1 MAQTSIHIQPVKGGS
16 EEHNKRLKELD
27 YVRKDL
33 TPFNQTW
40 EGDSQANRLES
51 IKDRYKATT
60 GQKLQKKATP
70 IREGVV
76 VIDDQVTMSN
86 LFDFAHKLRSRF
98 GIDCFQIALH
108 QDEGSWHDGKWK
120 ANRHAHMVFDWTDR
134 VTGKSIKLN
143 RQQMAE
149 IQTLCADC
157 MNMERGVSSDVQHLS
172 SIQFKEAKAK
182 EELAKA
188 KEEKEKAQ
196 LEAKKAE
203 ATRKEEERKASEAQA
218 KAAKAEARAVGG
230 VLVSGAKAL
239 VSKWNEGKKLEAAK
253 AEGRTEAMLEVL
265 KGAKMEYKDMSKVT
279 PEKVGRDLA
288 QMGKQNQEA
297 AQGMVSDAKRQLRN
311 LKAENE
317 ALQTRN
323 KLLLSIPII
332 EKALEVLRN
341 FVYHIFGQFSTEDKK
356 VLSQVLQG
364 DENRAKTLR
373 DLGEAYGGIVSQGQY
388 WSRWNE
394 AEEEMR
400 KIANGQSNDQGQTQ
414 GQGRGWGRGL

>member
-1 MAQTSIHIQPVKGGS
+1 MAKTSIHIQPVKGGS

-33 TPFNQTW
+33 THLNKTW

-51 IKDRYKATT
+51 IKERYKATT

-76 VIDDQVTMSN
+76 VTDGNVTMHN
-86 LFDFAHKLRSRF
+86 LFDFAEKLRSRF
-98 GIDCFQIALH
+98 SIDCFQISLH
-108 QDEGSWHDGKWK
+108 ADEGSWQEDGTWK
-120 ANRHAHMVFDWTDR
+120 PNLHAHMVFDWTDHES
-134 VTGKSIKLN
+134 GKSIKLN

-157 MNMERGVSSDVQHLS
+157 MEMERGVSSDVQHLS
-172 SIQFKEAKAK
+172 AIQFKEAKAK
-182 EELAKA
+182 EELNKA

-203 ATRKEEERKASEAQA
+203 ATRKEEERKASEAKA

-239 VSKWNEGKKLEAAK
+239 VGKWNEGKKLEAAK

-297 AQGMVSDAKRQLRN
+297 AQGIVSDAKRQLRN

-323 KLLLSIPII
+323 KLLLSLPII
-332 EKALEVLRN
+332 EKALEVLRS
-341 FVYHIFGQFSTEDKK
+341 FVYHVFATFSTEDKK

-364 DENRAKTLR
+364 DEKRAKTLR

-414 GQGRGWGRGL
+414 GRGWGRGL

>member
-33 TPFNQTW
+33 TPTNQTW
-40 EGDSQANRLES
+40 EECSQASRLES
-51 IKDRYKATT
+51 IKERYKATT

-76 VIDDQVTMSN
+76 VLDDQVSMSN
-86 LFDFAHKLRSRF
+86 LFDFAEKLRSRF
-98 GIDCFQIALH
+98 SIDCFQIALH
-108 QDEGSWHDGKWK
+108 NDEGSWHDGKWK
-120 ANRHAHMVFDWTDR
+120 ANRHAHMVFDWTDK

-182 EELAKA
+182 EELEKA
-188 KEEKEKAQ
+188 MKEKKKAQ

-203 ATRKEEERKASEAQA
+203 ATRKEEERKASEAKA
-218 KAAKAEARAVGG
+218 KAAKAEVRAVGG

-239 VSKWNEGKKLEAAK
+239 VGKWNESKKLEAAK

-265 KGAKMEYKDMSKVT
+265 KGAKMEYKDMTKVT

-288 QMGKQNQEA
+288 QMGKKNQEA
-297 AQGMVSDAKRQLRN
+297 AQGIVSDAKMQLRN

-323 KLLLSIPII
+323 KLLLSLPII
-332 EKALEVLRN
+332 EKALEVLRS
-341 FVYHIFGQFSTEDKK
+341 FVYHIFAAFSTEDKK

-364 DENRAKTLR
+364 DESRAKTLR
-373 DLGEAYGGIVSQGQY
+373 DLGEAYGGVLSQGQY

-400 KIANGQSNDQGQTQ
+400 KIAKGQSNDQGQTQ
-414 GQGRGWGRGL
+414 GRGLGRGF